1 MSPLSLGQW
10 DGVKQLFVHFKTLI
24 MKEQPKGL
32 SKQQTFPREYLSMA
46 VREQWSLSGARQM
59 AVLLKQYGFTRKSR
73 FAELALV
80 LGLLLLISA
89 GLGIAVWLGYLA
101 PVAWDDAIGTVL
113 SIGIVLLAYRQW
125 IAARYEIS
133 IDKYFDH
140 LNTANA
146 KMEVLDDVSKVDMH
160 VFAELDKFEYVIY
173 KYELGYI
180 PPELAF
186 RALENFQE
194 LCRHRTTFIERASRI
209 IDVSAYLPKTKQ
221 IIHKVCVE
229 VHGPS

>member
-1 MSPLSLGQW
+1 
-10 DGVKQLFVHFKTLI
+10 
-24 MKEQPKGL
+24 MKEQPKGVL
-32 SKQQTFPREYLSMA
+32 KQQSPSREYTLFTK
-46 VREQWSLSGARQM
+46 RGQRSLRGARQM
-59 AVLLKQYGFTRKSR
+59 AAVLKQYGFSRKSR

-80 LGLLLLISA
+80 LGLLFLISA
-89 GLGIAVWLGYLA
+89 GLWIAVWLDYIA

-113 SIGIVLLAYRQW
+113 SIGVVLLAYRQW

-194 LCRHRTTFIERASRI
+194 LCRHRATFIECASRI

-221 IIHKVCVE
+221 IIHKVCAE
-229 VHGPS
+229 VHSPS